1 MGPGPSIAAAIRVG
15 AAWSGVRQPQVAQG
29 RRRHPGRQLP
39 VQGGSSQGDGEK
51 EAHIVAQAGRI
62 GAITI
67 ATNMAGR
74 GTDIVLGGNPEFLAA
89 DIAKKSFNAE
99 LNELQE
105 DEYEEVMIEAKN
117 ICDSEKKKV
126 LELGGL
132 HIIATERHE
141 SRRIDNQLR
150 GRAGRQGDPGS
161 SRFYVALDDDLMRL
175 FASEKITSIMDKL
188 GWKEGEPIE
197 ASLISKSIENAQ
209 KKVESRNFDIRKHLL
224 EYDDVLN
231 TQRDVIYTKR
241 KEILSGD
248 NIKEIFY
255 EIVDETIES
264 LVLEYIPQKAK
275 EDEVDFEEISETSKR
290 LFNIEISGD
299 EIKDY
304 GLDHD
309 QITQSL
315 RNRIIDTYNE
325 KEEEIG
331 EDTLRQIEKFII
343 LQTLDHLWKDHLL
356 SMDHLREGIGLR
368 GYAQKDPLQEYKRE
382 GYQMFTGLME
392 LFNEEVCT
400 KLFLV
405 KPVSDVDI
413 ERLERRRKIEQER
426 MVIGRGESEE
436 KKKPVRREKKIG
448 RNQLCPCG
456 SGKKYK
462 KCHGSGKV

>member
-1 MGPGPSIAAAIRVG
+1 
-15 AAWSGVRQPQVAQG
+15 
-29 RRRHPGRQLP
+29 
-39 VQGGSSQGDGEK
+39 
-51 EAHIVAQAGRI
+51 
-62 GAITI
+62 
-67 ATNMAGR
+67 
-74 GTDIVLGGNPEFLAA
+74 
-89 DIAKKSFNAE
+89 
-99 LNELQE
+99 
-105 DEYEEVMIEAKN
+105 
-117 ICDSEKKKV
+117 
-126 LELGGL
+126 
-132 HIIATERHE
+132 
-141 SRRIDNQLR
+141 
-150 GRAGRQGDPGS
+150 
-161 SRFYVALDDDLMRL
+161 MR
-175 FASEKITSIMDKL
+175 K
-188 GWKEGEPIE
+188 
-197 ASLISKSIENAQ
+197 

-315 RNRIIDTYNE
+315 RNRIVDTYNE

-382 GYQMFTGLME
+382 GYRMFTGLME

-436 KKKPVRREKKIG
+436 KEKA
-448 RNQLCPCG
+448 C
-456 SGKKYK
+456 
-462 KCHGSGKV
+462 